1 MIRKSRERT
10 KQRGDAEQAG
20 KRSKETRGSQVV
32 SEEDEFES
40 KYDAAQYTAIEAEQH
55 ELELSM
61 VTIVLSTPSSYTIV
75 AHHRRHLCREKLQQT
90 CLGLDGS
97 L

>member
-1 MIRKSRERT
+1 MIRKSKERT

-40 KYDAAQYTAIEAEQH
+40 KYDAAQYAAKEAARIGTKYGDYCAQH
-55 ELELSM
+55 S
-61 VTIVLSTPSSYTIV
+61 VV
-75 AHHRRHLCREKLQQT
+75 AHHRRHLCREKLRQT